1 MNLFIYTGASRLNAA
16 VVESATDLT
25 PVSRLP
31 DLIVGD
37 SEPVTVKFLSA
48 SGTYESWSG
57 GGTYTLSIS
66 IGALGADGVGAYF
79 QTSSFTAVTNGW
91 TGRLDLAASA
101 LRSAVG
107 GYLADRPGVTGA
119 PLTLQVRVT
128 DASGNTETYARQSVV
143 ISGAVSVPTTA
154 DSTPVTYATAADV
167 AADAATASA
176 AAIAAAAS
184 ASAAAGSAST
194 AAGHVTTAGNS
205 ATAAAASATTAG
217 NSATTASGH
226 ATTATTQATN
236 AATSASSASTYKDA
250 AAVSAASAT
259 SSAGTATTQAAL
271 ATTNGAAQVTL
282 ATTQAT
288 NAGTSA
294 SAAAVSAAAALVSE
308 AAALV
313 SKNAAAASA
322 ATASAVSGSGNGT
335 FSAAALTGVNSVT
348 ASASTPLTLTGGT
361 TGASLVLGA
370 VAAPD
375 AIVTL
380 RTAGLFGI
388 SGGAPTFRFNDTTN
402 GNFAFIGNANDLVS
416 GTAGFLAIRAENGL
430 YLSAAG
436 NAQQALLTSTGNL
449 LIGTTTDMTGSGGL
463 KIAGTTAATTTTSG
477 ALIVAGGVGVSGAGY
492 FGGDVSIIGAAA
504 LDRTLTIQSLG
515 AQYAQLKMNTNS
527 STANNFQILAE
538 SGGRVYFQQNNGA
551 INTLQI
557 ESTGNAT
564 YSKKWNISDT
574 TSASSSTVGALTIG
588 NGTAA
593 TNVAIGGGNINAGGT
608 ITAGGNITTGADVNF
623 PAGGY
628 GLSYGVGSRQLEVV
642 PGAIKIVSSSPS
654 TGVGT
659 GALQVAGGIYAGAA
673 SVFGSTATFAGAVS
687 IGNAVSAVSPTSPNR
702 TITIVVGGVT
712 LYIAAKTT
720 ND

>member
-48 SGTYESWSG
+48 SGAYESWSG

-79 QTSSFTAVTNGW
+79 QTSGFTTVTNGW

-184 ASAAAGSAST
+184 ASAASGSAST

-250 AAVSAASAT
+250 AAVSASSAT

-271 ATTNGAAQVTL
+271 ATTNGAAQVTLAAAQVTL

-335 FSAAALTGVNSVT
+335 FSAAALTGVNSIT
-348 ASASTPLTLTGGT
+348 ASTSTPLTLTGGS
-361 TGASLVLGA
+361 TGASLALGQG
-370 VAAPD
+370 
-375 AIVTL
+375 T
-380 RTAGLFGI
+380 TAGTITLTPTGSGTVAIAGAKKLRPSGDIYFSATNPFVYTDVATNVTGLEI
-388 SGGAPTFRFNDTTN
+388 SGNSAYLNLWTNNLERARF
-402 GNFAFIGNANDLVS
+402 
-416 GTAGFLAIRAENGL
+416 
-430 YLSAAG
+430 
-436 NAQQALLTSTGNL
+436 TSTGNL
-449 LIGTTTDMTGSGGL
+449 LIGTTTDAASLSGGL
-463 KIAGTTAATTTTSG
+463 VINGSGTASAASNTTTG
-477 ALIVAGGVGVSGAGY
+477 ALRVTGGVGVSGAGY
-492 FGGDVSIIGAAA
+492 FGSRLAMTGTASYSNIDSSLAHSSSYGFVMQARAGSVYDFALFSPGGTADIMRVPTGTNNVQFPGAVTAIGQTSLDTAGAVARALIVGPVAQSGGNLPYASIKTGIADFGLAVENTNAVSGQGLGLRIVAGATASDLPLYVRDRTNATTLFSVGGTGAAA
-504 LDRTLTIQSLG
+504 
-515 AQYAQLKMNTNS
+515 
-527 STANNFQILAE
+527 
-538 SGGRVYFQQNNGA
+538 
-551 INTLQI
+551 
-557 ESTGNAT
+557 
-564 YSKKWNISDT
+564 
-574 TSASSSTVGALTIG
+574 
-588 NGTAA
+588 
-593 TNVAIGGGNINAGGT
+593 
-608 ITAGGNITTGADVNF
+608 
-623 PAGGY
+623 
-628 GLSYGVGSRQLEVV
+628 
-642 PGAIKIVSSSPS
+642 
-654 TGVGT
+654 
-659 GALQVAGGIYAGAA
+659 
-673 SVFGSTATFAGAVS
+673 FAGAVT
-687 IGNAVSAVSPTSPNR
+687 IAGTVIHTLSATPASASATG
-702 TITIVVGGVT
+702 TVGT
-712 LYIAAKTT
+712 MSWDANYIYICTAT
-720 ND
+720 NTWKRVAIATW